1 VSFVNHPAAEP
12 SLHAAR
18 QIGLWR
24 GSVAAAVFA
33 AAACQLVACG
43 GAEPRASGVDS
54 STVATPATLEGA
66 EAELARLEASLD
78 GTFGA
83 AGADAS
89 GEPMPAP
96 PPTAGVEP
104 GQLSKKNEAAS
115 RCENACDA
123 LASMGRS
130 ANRICELAG
139 PGDRCEAAK
148 ARVASATTR
157 VTAKCTECDS

>member
-1 VSFVNHPAAEP
+1 MRGALAA
-12 SLHAAR
+12 
-18 QIGLWR
+18 GL
-24 GSVAAAVFA
+24 FA
-33 AAACQLVACG
+33 AFAWQLIACG
-43 GAEPRASGVDS
+43 GAESRASVTSGGE
-54 STVATPATLEGA
+54 APATLEAA

-83 AGADAS
+83 VRTEGADAT

-96 PPTAGVEP
+96 PTAGVAEP
-104 GQLSKKNEAAS
+104 GQLSKKGEPAS

-123 LASMGRS
+123 LASMNRS

-148 ARVASATTR
+148 SRVASASAR
-157 VTAKCTECDS
+157 VTAKCSECES